1 MLMINVK
8 VGVPDVTCLIYE
20 AKDGGPVEDCT
31 KPDINLCRSLLT
43 ALLCDGVNKIDP
55 L

>member
-1 MLMINVK
+1 MITSTVK

-31 KPDINLCRSLLT
+31 KPDINLCRLSFS
-43 ALLCDGVNKIDP
+43 IS
-55 L
+55 

>member
-1 MLMINVK
+1 MITSTVK

-31 KPDINLCRSLLT
+31 KPDINLCRLSVWLIFINICL
-43 ALLCDGVNKIDP
+43 VN
-55 L
+55 